1 MRTQDQGPSLNIL
14 VVDDHAIVREG
25 LKRILEGTASG
36 WTVVE
41 AGTGFEALEILRQ
54 RAFDVAVIDLSMP
67 GMSGLELLRRAR
79 PRLPRLRVLMLSM
92 HAEEQYAMRAFKAG
106 ANGYVTK
113 DSATRELAAAVRKVA
128 EGGVYVS
135 GSLAERVVLQLNGAH
150 EPARHT
156 QLSDREL
163 EVLQRLVAGH
173 RPTEIAKALHL
184 SVKTVSTHKS
194 RILDRLQLPN
204 MAALIRYGMEQGL
217 GMIDVLPASR
227 DSDAADANEAIDA
240 RDLVGSHGEPA
251 WAMSPFPPLPLAP
264 VAPVASLA
272 WLAPTVPTPA
282 PPPLPTHPALAESSR
297 RPRTLRSVPLLDLR
311 VPEDLQAQPHAAAP
325 SARTTGTDGRL

>member
-41 AGTGFEALEILRQ
+41 AGTGFEALEILRRQ
-54 RAFDVAVIDLSMP
+54 AFDVAVIDLSMP

-240 RDLVGSHGEPA
+240 TDFVGSQGEPD
-251 WAMSPFPPLPLAP
+251 WAMPPFPPLPLSP
-264 VAPVASLA
+264 P
-272 WLAPTVPTPA
+272 VPTPA
-282 PPPLPTHPALAESSR
+282 PAPLPTHPALADSLR
-297 RPRTLRSVPLLDLR
+297 RPRTLRRAPLLDLR
-311 VPEDLQAQPHAAAP
+311 VPEALPAQPPAAAS
-325 SARTTGTDGRL
+325 SARTPSTDGRL

>member
-1 MRTQDQGPSLNIL
+1 MRAQDQGPSLSIL

-25 LKRILEGTASG
+25 LKRILEGTAAG
-36 WTVVE
+36 WSVVE
-41 AGTGFEALEILRQ
+41 AGTGFEALEILRRQ
-54 RAFDVAVIDLSMP
+54 AFDVAVIDLSMP

-79 PRLPRLRVLMLSM
+79 PKLPRLRVLMLSM

-217 GMIDVLPASR
+217 GMIDVLPAGH
-227 DSDAADANEAIDA
+227 DTGATA
-240 RDLVGSHGEPA
+240 GP
-251 WAMSPFPPLPLAP
+251 
-264 VAPVASLA
+264 
-272 WLAPTVPTPA
+272 APTEVARVMQGEAPGGRRADDPPRAMPAAPPMPTPA
-282 PPPLPTHPALAESSR
+282 PPPLPTHPALSEAR
-297 RPRTLRSVPLLDLR
+297 RPRALRRMSPSELR
-311 VPEDLQAQPHAAAP
+311 GADALPPQSLPAGL
-325 SARTTGTDGRL
+325 SARNPGTDGWL